1 MTVKKP
7 DEDDWGKLKGLLECL
22 NGTRYMKLKM
32 AVENISLI
40 MWWVDDLYNIHW
52 DVRGKNGATMLLL
65 KGYIISN

>member
-1 MTVKKP
+1 
-7 DEDDWGKLKGLLECL
+7 
-22 NGTRYMKLKM
+22 MKLKM

-52 DVRGKNGATMLLL
+52 DVRGKNWATMLLL